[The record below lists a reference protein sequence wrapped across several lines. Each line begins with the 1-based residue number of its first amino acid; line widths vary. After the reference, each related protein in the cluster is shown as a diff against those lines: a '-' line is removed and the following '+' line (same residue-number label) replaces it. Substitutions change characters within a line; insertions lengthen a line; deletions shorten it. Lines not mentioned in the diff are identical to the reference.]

1 MPMIDTILLLHGYSV
16 RTLNSWGKLPA
27 LLQAEGFEAASLF
40 YTAFVSLDDYV
51 SCDDL
56 STALEYQMSALETKG
71 LDLSTTALVAH
82 STGSIIARRWMLDR
96 RKKGS
101 TSLSHFISCAGA
113 NHGSTL
119 AQLGRGGLARIF
131 RHITESSSVGQRVL
145 TDLDYGSD
153 FLRRLNSEWLEAWND
168 PKSPLCDETF
178 CFSLGGTDHA
188 YWQNQ
193 LTWQSRECG
202 SDGTVRISASNL
214 NYRII
219 SVEPP
224 YNMMTTRMLRRPA
237 PHLIVETDKKYSHT
251 SESQPDTLGLVM
263 SKAENA
269 INEITHFGRAPEP
282 ISATAFGILEGI
294 ASANER
300 PFVALKEAMGVTDR
314 PSYEALAKT
323 WAAESSAWTSKNPDE
338 GCSTIVVTMHDVNG
352 RLADDSLVLIRDED
366 DGTIGGVSASVLG
379 NQPIRNE
386 TSPSVLS
393 YYVRSAVFS
402 QVHPHSIYAEAK
414 TDSAYVSYDLR
425 IQSPLSD
432 GPNPQSHVTAPNEF
446 TYVDITTTRDASGA
460 LKFYPADLPDIAS
473 ILEKPFPPFP

>member
-1 MPMIDTILLLHGYSV
+1 MIDTILLLHGYSV

-27 LLQAEGFEAASLF
+27 LLQAEGFKAASLF
-40 YTAFVSLDDYV
+40 YAAFISLDDYV

-56 STALEYQMSALETKG
+56 ATALEDQVSALEAKG
-71 LDLSTTALVAH
+71 VNLSTTALVAH
-82 STGSIIARRWMLDR
+82 STGAIIARRWMLDR
-96 RKKGS
+96 REKGLAP
-101 TSLSHFISCAGA
+101 LSHFISCAGA

-153 FLRRLNSEWLEAWND
+153 FLRRLNFEWLDAWNA
-168 PKSPLCDETF
+168 PEKPLCDETF

-202 SDGTVRISASNL
+202 SDGTVRISAANL

-219 SVEPP
+219 NVEPP
-224 YNMMTTRMLRRPA
+224 YTMMTTKTLSRPA
-237 PHLIVETDKKYSHT
+237 PHLIVETEKRYSHT
-251 SESQPDTLGLVM
+251 SESQPDTLCLVI
-263 SKAENA
+263 SGAENA
-269 INEITHFGRAPEP
+269 INEITHFGRVPEP
-282 ISATAFGILEGI
+282 ISGTAFGILEGI
-294 ASANER
+294 ANPNER

-314 PSYEALAKT
+314 ASYDALAKNWT
-323 WAAESSAWTSKNPDE
+323 AESVAWTSKNLDE
-338 GCSTIVVTMHDVNG
+338 GCSTIVVTMRDVNG
-352 RLADDSLVLIRDED
+352 RPADDSLVLIRDKN
-366 DGTIGGVSASVLG
+366 DGTIGGVSASMLG

-386 TSPSVLS
+386 ASPSVLS
-393 YYVRSAVFS
+393 FYVRSAAFS

-432 GPNPQSHVTAPNEF
+432 GPDAQSHVTAPNEF
-446 TYVDITTTRDASGA
+446 TYVDITTTRDASDA
-460 LKFYPADLPDIAS
+460 LKFYPANLPDIVS
-473 ILEKPFPPFP
+473 ILDKTYPPFP